1 MGAEERSVSRN
12 SLRMPRRQGHSDE
25 LAGDEAIR
33 LQPWRNLS
41 GFPGRPPAAGFAWH
55 GRRVILE
62 PPK

>member
-1 MGAEERSVSRN
+1 MGAEERSVSWT
-12 SLRMPRRQGHSDE
+12 SLTMPGRHTADE